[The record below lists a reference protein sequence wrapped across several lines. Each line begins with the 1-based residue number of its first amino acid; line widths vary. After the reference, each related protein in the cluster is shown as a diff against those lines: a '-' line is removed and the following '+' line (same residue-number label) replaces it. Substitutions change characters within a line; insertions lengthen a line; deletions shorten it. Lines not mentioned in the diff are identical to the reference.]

1 MEYANRHRY
10 DFILERCPRDTDI
23 SWKWDPNRQ
32 FSLVWYKPEV
42 LLKHLPSYHYIV
54 YIDDDAFFV
63 DHSIS
68 IENIIK
74 TTMKKST
81 DCVMALAK
89 DMPGG
94 HDVYNTGVII
104 IKNAPVAFDILERW
118 ISSTSDDDV
127 CDKWRYAFTYEQ
139 ACISALAETEFKS
152 YIAMIDPILVERE
165 DTSKWVRHL
174 YGTSTQFRNKELRKY
189 LQTIFQSI

>member
-1 MEYANRHRY
+1 
-10 DFILERCPRDTDI
+10 
-23 SWKWDPNRQ
+23 
-32 FSLVWYKPEV
+32 
-42 LLKHLPSYHYIV
+42 
-54 YIDDDAFFV
+54 
-63 DHSIS
+63 
-68 IENIIK
+68 
-74 TTMKKST
+74 MKKST

-127 CDKWRYAFTYEQ
+127 CDQWRYAFTYEQ